1 MPRTYALDKRLAE
14 QREREQAQRTA
25 AAEPQ
30 KLTRSE
36 IARKA
41 AKARWQN
48 RRRRDEEIS

>member
-14 QREREQAQRTA
+14 EAEARQRNEAP
-25 AAEPQ
+25 EPQ

-41 AKARWQN
+41 AKVRWQN
-48 RRRRDEEIS
+48 RRKRDEEIS